1 MFSVSQLLA
10 QSRARQL
17 LMIEDDERRKAALQK
32 LAEPER
38 REVIKFMRELRTQ
51 ASPRLA
57 HITA

>member
-1 MFSVSQLLA
+1 
-10 QSRARQL
+10 
-17 LMIEDDERRKAALQK
+17 MIEDDERRKAALQK